1 MDAIF
6 RKPLRFF
13 DIRPPAAPPRNP
25 PALPLSS
32 LLADATLASPAGA
45 VTIDAIHWLGFAAL
59 VAVLL
64 VLDLTVFHKQSHEP
78 SLRESAF
85 WTCFWSALALAFNG
99 LVWWWLGGK
108 AALEFLTGYLVEWS
122 LSMDNVFVFAVVF
135 GYFGV
140 PLKYQYRVLFWGIL
154 GAVIMRLTFV
164 LLGAELV
171 ERFKWIMWV
180 FGGFLVYTGVK
191 LAFADDDHEPGDNAL
206 IRFFRRLV
214 PVTNTAAGDK
224 FFVREQGRLMATPL
238 FLVLLIV
245 ESTDVLFAVDSVPA
259 ILGVVEKGTPYM
271 RFIAFT
277 SNVFA
282 ILGLR
287 ALYFLLAGVMDL
299 FRFLNYGLSAV
310 LVFVGFKM
318 IAEAA
323 RHNEWLAAQG
333 GWDAHAK
340 GHLVH
345 PAVSLLVIVALIGT
359 SVAASLLYPEQRDG
373 GEIAGPTDRSPPA

>member
-1 MDAIF
+1 M
-6 RKPLRFF
+6 P
-13 DIRPPAAPPRNP
+13 
-25 PALPLSS
+25 
-32 LLADATLASPAGA
+32 LLADATAAATLAASAAAGP
-45 VTIDAIHWLGFAAL
+45 IQSIHWLAFGAL

-64 VLDLTVFHKQSHEP
+64 ILDLTVFHKQSHEP

-85 WTCFWSALALAFNG
+85 WTCFWSALALSFNG

-171 ERFKWIMWV
+171 ERFTWIMWF
-180 FGGFLVYTGVK
+180 FGGFLVYTGIK
-191 LAFADDDHEPGDNAL
+191 LAFADDNHEPGDNAL
-206 IRFFRRLV
+206 IRFFRRII
-214 PVTNTAAGDK
+214 PVTKESAGDK

-310 LVFVGFKM
+310 LVFVGCKM

-333 GWDAHAK
+333 GWDPHAK

-359 SVAASLLYPEQRDG
+359 SVAASLMYPQRKDG
-373 GEIAGPTDRSPPA
+373 SEIAGHDKRPPTA